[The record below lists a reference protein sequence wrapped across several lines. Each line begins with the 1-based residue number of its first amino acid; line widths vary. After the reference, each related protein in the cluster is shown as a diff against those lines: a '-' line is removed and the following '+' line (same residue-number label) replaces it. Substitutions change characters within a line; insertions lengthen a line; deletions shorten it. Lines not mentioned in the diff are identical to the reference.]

1 METDFDLD
9 KGQKEK
15 EHVHC
20 TAKGR
25 PQLKKSAVKMEIRR
39 KWNWEFFSEYK
50 PLLRHLICTI
60 FDHYLS

>member
-25 PQLKKSAVKMEIRR
+25 PQLKKSAVQMEIRR
-39 KWNWEFFSEYK
+39 KRGGGEFENPFQMECGSSSVN
-50 PLLRHLICTI
+50 TN
-60 FDHYLS
+60 HY

>member
-25 PQLKKSAVKMEIRR
+25 PQLKKSAVQMEIRR
-39 KWNWEFFSEYK
+39 KGGGGV
-50 PLLRHLICTI
+50 
-60 FDHYLS
+60 